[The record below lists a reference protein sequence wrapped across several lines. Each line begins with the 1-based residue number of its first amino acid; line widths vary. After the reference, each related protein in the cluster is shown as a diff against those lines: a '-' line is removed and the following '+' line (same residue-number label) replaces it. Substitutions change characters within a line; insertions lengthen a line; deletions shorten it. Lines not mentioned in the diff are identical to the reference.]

1 MVEMSS
7 QLLVKNTFIQLPQD
21 QAGIRLV
28 TARRPRTESCDA
40 VLEGGSHYD
49 EPAVMTIEPTIYE
62 MSSPRSTSTSHTGDF
77 IVDGMSRNMQD
88 PSSFHFLQSVTD
100 FDSSDQLQGQALLD
114 VEKESTGPTTVMLRN
129 IPNKYSQKMLLEVVN
144 EEFLGLYDFFYLP
157 IDFRN
162 KCNVGYAFINF
173 IHPNFASLFKEKFHR
188 LKLSAFKSNKIC
200 EVSWGRVQ
208 GLQANIEHYKN
219 SAVMSVPFP
228 QYKPLIF
235 LNGLSVPFPD
245 ADKLVAMKPRGQ
257 E

>member
-1 MVEMSS
+1 MTS
-7 QLLVKNTFIQLPQD
+7 QLLVKNTFIQVPQD
-21 QAGIRLV
+21 QPGLRLV

-40 VLEGGSHYD
+40 VLEGVSQYNDSKG
-49 EPAVMTIEPTIYE
+49 MTIEPTIYE
-62 MSSPRSTSTSHTGDF
+62 QTGSPRSNSTSHTSDF
-77 IVDGMSRNMQD
+77 MMDGMCRINQG
-88 PSSFHFLQSVTD
+88 SSCVHFLQTGAD
-100 FDSSDQLQGQALLD
+100 FDGSPDKIQVEPNNLD
-114 VEKESTGPTTVMLRN
+114 PETRSEGPTTIMLRN
-129 IPNKYSQKMLLEVVN
+129 IPNKYSQKMLLDVVN
-144 EEFLGLYDFFYLP
+144 EEFQGLYDFFYLP

-208 GLQANIEHYKN
+208 GLQANIQHYKN
-219 SAVMSVPFP
+219 SAVMAVPFP
-228 QYKPLIF
+228 QYKPLLF

-245 ADKLVAMKPRGQ
+245 ADRMVTGLKRTP